1 MIEQIFGSLSQAVGG
16 APMIALLAAAGWGIL
31 SILLSPCH
39 LASIPLIVGFIDGQ
53 GGLTTRR
60 AFAIS
65 NLFAIGILLSIALV
79 GLLTALAGRMLGD
92 LGPWGNWLVAGIF
105 FLFGL
110 HLLGLVP
117 MPWSGPGQIGMQRKG
132 LLAALLLGLIFG
144 IALGPCTFA
153 FMGPVLGV
161 AFNAASDSLIFAAA
175 LLLAYGVGHCSVIVF
190 AGTFTEK
197 VQHYLNW
204 SERSTGTLWVKR
216 ICGLL
221 VIAGGGWL
229 IYTAPL

>member
-1 MIEQIFGSLSQAVGG
+1 MIEQLLSSLSQAVNG
-16 APMIALLAAAGWGIL
+16 APLIALAAAAGWGIL

-53 GGLTTRR
+53 GQMSIRR
-60 AFAIS
+60 AFLIS
-65 NLFAIGILLSIALV
+65 NLFAGGILVSIALI

-92 LGPWGNWLVAGIF
+92 LGPWSNWLVAGVF
-105 FLFGL
+105 LLFGL
-110 HLLGLVP
+110 HLWGLIP
-117 MPWSGPGQIGMQRKG
+117 MPWSGPAQVGMERKG
-132 LLAALLLGLIFG
+132 LLAALILGLIFG

-153 FMGPVLGV
+153 FMGPVIGV
-161 AFNAASDSLIFAAA
+161 AFTEANNSLLYAAA
-175 LLLAYGVGHCSVIVF
+175 LLLAYGLGHCAVIVF

-204 SERSTGTLWVKR
+204 NERSKGTLWIKR

-221 VIAGGGWL
+221 VMIGGVWL
-229 IYTAPL
+229 IYSAP

>member
-1 MIEQIFGSLSQAVGG
+1 MVEQLMTGLSQAVY
-16 APMIALLAAAGWGIL
+16 ATPAVALTAAAGWGML

-53 GGLTTRR
+53 GRMSVRR
-60 AFAIS
+60 AFVIS
-65 NLFAIGILLSIALV
+65 NLFAIGILLSIALI
-79 GLLTALAGRMLGD
+79 GILTALAGRMMGD
-92 LGPWGNWLVAGIF
+92 LGAYGNWLVAAIF

-110 HLLGLVP
+110 HLWGVIP
-117 MPWSGPGQIGMQRKG
+117 MPWSGPGQINMGRKG
-132 LLAALLLGLIFG
+132 ILAAFLLGLIFG

-161 AFNAASDSLIFAAA
+161 AFAEANSSMIFAAS
-175 LLLAYGVGHCSVIVF
+175 LLLAYGLGHCAVIVF

-197 VQHYLNW
+197 VQRYLNW
-204 SERSTGTLWVKR
+204 SEGSSGPLWLKR

-221 VIAGGGWL
+221 VIAGGIWL
-229 IYTAPL
+229 LYSAAY

>member
-1 MIEQIFGSLSQAVGG
+1 MIAELMGSLSQGVNATP
-16 APMIALLAAAGWGIL
+16 AIALVAAAGWGIL

-53 GGLTTRR
+53 GRMSTRR
-60 AFAIS
+60 AFVLA
-65 NLFAIGILLSIALV
+65 NLFSIGILLSIALI
-79 GLLTALAGRMLGD
+79 GLLTAMAGRMLGD

-110 HLLGLVP
+110 HLWGLMP
-117 MPWSGPGQIGMQRKG
+117 MPWSAPGQIGIQRKG
-132 LLAALLLGLIFG
+132 LLAAFILGLVFG

-161 AFNAASDSLIFAAA
+161 AFTEANNNLLFAAS
-175 LLLAYGVGHCSVIVF
+175 LLLAYGIGHCTVIVF

-197 VQHYLNW
+197 VQRYLNW
-204 SERSTGTLWVKR
+204 SEGSKGTVWLKR
-216 ICGLL
+216 LCGLL

-229 IYTAPL
+229 LYTAA

>member
-1 MIEQIFGSLSQAVGG
+1 MIEQLLTSMSQAVY
-16 APMIALLAAAGWGIL
+16 ATPAVALAAAAGWGVL

-53 GGLTTRR
+53 GRMSVRR
-60 AFAIS
+60 AFVIS
-65 NLFAIGILLSIALV
+65 NLFAVGILFSIALI

-92 LGPWGNWLVAGIF
+92 LGVYGNWLVAAIF

-110 HLLGLVP
+110 HLWGLIP
-117 MPWSGPGQIGMQRKG
+117 IPWSGPGQINMGRKG
-132 LLAALLLGLIFG
+132 LVAALILGLVFG
-144 IALGPCTFA
+144 VALGPCTFA

-161 AFNAASDSLIFAAA
+161 AIAKANQSMLFAAA
-175 LLLAYGVGHCSVIVF
+175 LLIAYGIGHCSVIVF

-197 VQHYLNW
+197 VQDYLNW
-204 SERSTGTLWVKR
+204 NEGSRGSLWLKR

-221 VIAGGGWL
+221 LIAGGFWL
-229 IYTAPL
+229 LYTAE